1 MSHERSTYSI
11 PCPFCHRPMRPP
23 HVVRIDHPM
32 MAQLEV
38 CERPACRQ
46 AAEDIRQI
54 AETTRLIESR
64 IQCMRAS
71 EFQALHHE
79 IVGREN
85 MRAFAQEVRR

>member
-11 PCPFCHRPMRPP
+11 PCPFCHGPMMHPY
-23 HVVRIDHPM
+23 VVRIDYAM
-32 MAQLEV
+32 LAQLEV
-38 CERPACRQ
+38 CERPACRE

-54 AETTRLIESR
+54 AEKLRPIEAR
-64 IQCMRAS
+64 IQCMRAC
-71 EFQALHHE
+71 EFQALHYE